1 MLYCLILIA
10 LTMFLILLTAF
21 LVYVS
26 YQNDKKM
33 KAMDLRIKELECRV
47 VVRMEDR
54 VVLLEQSLDTFQQP
68 QYMA

>member
-10 LTMFLILLTAF
+10 LIMFLILLTAF
-21 LVYVS
+21 LVYVA

>member
-26 YQNDKKM
+26 YQNDKKI
-33 KAMDLRIKELECRV
+33 KAIDLRIKELECRV

>member
-26 YQNDKKM
+26 YQNDKKI

>member
-10 LTMFLILLTAF
+10 LIMFLILLTAF